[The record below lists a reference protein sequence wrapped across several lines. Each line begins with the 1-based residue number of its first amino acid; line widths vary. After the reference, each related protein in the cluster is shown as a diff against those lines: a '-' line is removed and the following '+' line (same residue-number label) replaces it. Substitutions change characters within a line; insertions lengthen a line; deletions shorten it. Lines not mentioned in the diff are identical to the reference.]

1 MKKDFTRV
9 LKGTISLAKSKFP
22 AGTRGSQID
31 ILARKA
37 LWDSGINYLHGTGHG
52 IGHCL
57 NVHEGPQSIRMEEN
71 PVTLKPGMVISDEP
85 AMYRT
90 GEYGIRTE
98 NMILVREDSETEFG
112 KFLGFDT
119 LTLCFIETTPRL

>member
-9 LKGTISLAKSKFP
+9 LKGHISLAKCKFP
-22 AGTRGSQID
+22 AGTRGSQLD

-37 LWDSGINYLHGTGHG
+37 LWDAGINYLHGTGHW

-71 PVTLKPGMVISDEP
+71 PVTLKPGMVMSNEP
-85 AMYRT
+85 GMYRT
-90 GEYGIRTE
+90 NEYGIRTE
-98 NMILVREDSETEFG
+98 NMIVIRKDSETEFAVSFTI
-112 KFLGFDT
+112 KRN
-119 LTLCFIETTPRL
+119 IKY